1 MGTMWLD
8 RKPRGKSSKMTLP
21 IVIGQRSPSVALR
34 LIILLSLLTSRTLI
48 SAYVSPQE
56 AEDFRLVNSTMNT
69 NCSCLSEQ
77 FDTNSTSSN
86 VSARLLG

>member
-34 LIILLSLLTSRTLI
+34 LIILSSLLISRALI
-48 SAYVSPQE
+48 SAQE
-56 AEDFRLVNSTMNT
+56 ADDFNSTMNT

-77 FDTNSTSSN
+77 FDINSTSSN